1 MASTSVCFNECSDCA
16 GSDASVNDVT
26 VDFGVFP
33 NPATDLVVLAG
44 IQGNADV
51 WLIDVQGREV
61 LALNNAALNGRYEL
75 NVSDL
80 QAGAYTIVVR
90 QGAQRG
96 VQRLLIK

>member
-1 MASTSVCFNECSDCA
+1 M
-16 GSDASVNDVT
+16 T

-33 NPATDLVVLAG
+33 NPATDRVVLAG

-51 WLIDVQGREV
+51 LIDVQGREV
-61 LALNNAALNGRYEL
+61 LALNNAVLNGRYEL

-80 QAGAYTIVVR
+80 QAGAYTIVV